1 MMALMESSFLEG
13 VKWAFEVVVFALV
26 TYAFI
31 RFLQETQGSAV
42 LKGFV
47 VFAVV
52 LLVGLFVMARFL
64 GLDHLSFV
72 AEKGLSILLIGL
84 VVIFQPELRQ
94 AFVKLGDTRL
104 LQVLQ
109 RQTGGRRDVAQ
120 EIVQA
125 CQRCARRGYG
135 TLIVVER
142 RIGIAGFTE
151 GGVEMEA
158 LLSAPLLVSLFF
170 KDTPLHDGAVIVRGR
185 RIVAAGC
192 VLPLSENPGL
202 PKALGTRHRAAVGAT
217 EENDA
222 IAVVVSEETQR
233 ISVAIRGELEHDISA
248 ERLHQILLSD
258 DQGSDEVAADEV
270 AADEVGA

>member
-1 MMALMESSFLEG
+1 MMVLLELSAG
-13 VKWAFEVVVFALV
+13 DVVKWAVEVLVFALAI
-26 TYAFI
+26 YAFI

-72 AEKGLSILLIGL
+72 ADQGLPILLIGL

-94 AFVKLGDTRL
+94 AFVRLGDTRL

-125 CQRCARRGYG
+125 CQRCAHRGLG
-135 TLIVVER
+135 ALIVVER
-142 RIGIAGFTE
+142 RIGIASFTE
-151 GGVEMEA
+151 GGVQMEA

-185 RIVAAGC
+185 RVVAAGC
-192 VLPLSENPGL
+192 VLPLSENPNL
-202 PKALGTRHRAAVGAT
+202 SKALGTRHRAAVGAT

-222 IAVVVSEETQR
+222 IAIVVSEETQK
-233 ISVAIRGELEHDISA
+233 ISAAIRGELERGVSA
-248 ERLHQILLSD
+248 DRLYEILASG
-258 DQGSDEVAADEV
+258 DQGPEESVEGMGV
-270 AADEVGA
+270 